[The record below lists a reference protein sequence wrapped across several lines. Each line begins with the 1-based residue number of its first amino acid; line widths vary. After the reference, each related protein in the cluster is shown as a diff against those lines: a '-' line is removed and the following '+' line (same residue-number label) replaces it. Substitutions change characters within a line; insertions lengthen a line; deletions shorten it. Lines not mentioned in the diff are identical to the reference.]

1 MQFPLFFSGSKYLF
15 PSSSMKAVVKTCT
28 CVISLFHLDFIFQ
41 FFEKA
46 VRNLSL
52 LNSLDHLDC
61 SLAVFDKEIL
71 FQEANF
77 YINQ

>member
-1 MQFPLFFSGSKYLF
+1 
-15 PSSSMKAVVKTCT
+15 MKAVVKTCT

-61 SLAVFDKEIL
+61 SLAVFDNKFL
-71 FQEANF
+71 FLEANF